1 MSQENQNAAP
11 EEEVGGY
18 GTPTAEQEAGGQQ
31 FAQPREEEDFDAAG
45 LNQNSPDGETF
56 QTGTPN
62 LSHFAEEDQ
71 DSSGEPGA
79 GRFGGT
85 DEQHHAENAS
95 SVAGF
100 DPVPGESPLP
110 RDPDASPGAGAED
123 GGGIGDDATTK
134 PSTEAEPDAGN
145 ADDAAAGRFSS
156 EPAEEASGI
165 PDGSGNDLPK
175 EKSPNDDDETFDA
188 G

>member
-85 DEQHHAENAS
+85 DEQLHAETES

-110 RDPDASPGAGAED
+110 RDPDASPGAGADE
-123 GGGIGDDATTK
+123 GDTAVPSADA
-134 PSTEAEPDAGN
+134 EIDEGN
-145 ADDAAAGRFSS
+145 ADESGAGQFSS
-156 EPAEEASGI
+156 EPGQEAAGI